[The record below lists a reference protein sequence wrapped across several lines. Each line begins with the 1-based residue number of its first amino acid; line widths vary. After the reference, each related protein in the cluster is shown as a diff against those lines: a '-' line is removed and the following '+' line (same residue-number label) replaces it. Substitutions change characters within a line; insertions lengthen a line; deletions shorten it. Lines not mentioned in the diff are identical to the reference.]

1 VAVLMDVFAVG
12 MPVLFFDSF
21 GSLALLVL
29 WRFRSAASLALWLC
43 WLAHRKTVLGYR
55 SVILEE
61 WRISGVNRDRQQEYI
76 SRCTSCQTSP
86 VFWIG
91 FDLIIPWT

>member
-1 VAVLMDVFAVG
+1 MDVFAVG

-29 WRFRSAASLALWLC
+29 WLVSSAGSLALWLC

-61 WRISGVNRDRQQEYI
+61 LQISGVNRARQQEYI
-76 SRCTSCQTSP
+76 SWYTPCQISP

-91 FDLIIPWT
+91 FDLITPWTQYVR